1 VASST
6 NQAVESIEPPASVS
20 RWNYLR
26 VGGLA
31 ALTEAAIY
39 VAGIVYFLVVLDLV
53 NVTGPLQQV
62 ELFVAN
68 QTSLYVMNL
77 LIYVVFGVVLV
88 ALVLSLHARLKSD
101 APMLMGATTAFGLI
115 WAGLVIASGM
125 VANIAT
131 GVVVDLYGTDPTQ
144 AATVWLAVSPVIDG
158 LGGGN
163 EIVGGIWTLLVSVVA
178 LRARA
183 LHRALNYVGL
193 VVGTAGILSA
203 IPALGEVGGGIF
215 GLTQIVWFIG
225 LGILL
230 LRASRREAVSVPR

>member
-1 VASST
+1 M
-6 NQAVESIEPPASVS
+6 
-20 RWNYLR
+20 R

-31 ALTEAAIY
+31 SLTEAAIY
-39 VAGIVYFLVVLDLV
+39 VAGIVYFLVVLDFATV
-53 NVTGPLQQV
+53 RTPLQQV
-62 ELFVAN
+62 ELLVAN
-68 QTSLYVMNL
+68 QTSLYAMYL

-88 ALVLSLHARLKSD
+88 ALVLSLHARLKPD

-144 AATVWLAVSPVIDG
+144 ATTVWLAVSPVIDG

-215 GLTQIVWFIG
+215 GITQIVWFVG

-230 LRASRREAVSVPR
+230 LHASRREAV

>member
-1 VASST
+1 MESST
-6 NQAVESIEPPASVS
+6 NQAVEGTERPTGVS
-20 RWNYLR
+20 RWDYLR

-31 ALTEAAIY
+31 SLTEAAIY
-39 VAGIVYFLVVLDLV
+39 VAGIVYFLVVLDFATV
-53 NVTGPLQQV
+53 RTPLQQV
-62 ELFVAN
+62 ELLVAN
-68 QTSLYVMNL
+68 QTSLYAMYL

-88 ALVLSLHARLKSD
+88 ALVLSLHARLKPD

-144 AATVWLAVSPVIDG
+144 ATTVWLAVSPVIDG

-215 GLTQIVWFIG
+215 GITQIVWFVG

-230 LRASRREAVSVPR
+230 LHASRREAV

>member
-1 VASST
+1 MASST

-115 WAGLVIASGM
+115 VAVI
-125 VANIAT
+125 
-131 GVVVDLYGTDPTQ
+131 LWQFQP
-144 AATVWLAVSPVIDG
+144 
-158 LGGGN
+158 
-163 EIVGGIWTLLVSVVA
+163 
-178 LRARA
+178 
-183 LHRALNYVGL
+183 
-193 VVGTAGILSA
+193 
-203 IPALGEVGGGIF
+203 
-215 GLTQIVWFIG
+215 
-225 LGILL
+225 L
-230 LRASRREAVSVPR
+230 LREVLMR